1 MKQPL
6 YFTKLLSLL
15 LLAGWMGSCGLPEDP
30 SKITIPDWEP
40 EIAVPLV
47 NSEIRLDQIL
57 AEFDSISY
65 LQIADD
71 GLLSIVYAAD
81 LFTVPPA
88 AIVPL
93 PTIPVPM
100 FDSVVSIASPLS
112 DIQRI
117 SLKEG
122 LLDYEF
128 EGTHAGP
135 TEVKIRVFNAI
146 KDGQIFEQTISF
158 LSPGITNGSLDLSG
172 YDLEFTGG
180 TVDLSYSATNTLNG
194 QKHILN
200 RALLIFTEMEYSYV
214 EGYMGQYGFDLA
226 EDSLEVAIST
236 GWEDINFQITDPRVR
251 FVIDNSYGIPIEVR
265 TPKFGVVQADG
276 SFLSVASQALIDGI
290 TLNHPALNAVGSSET
305 TRFELNKDNS
315 ALAQAIQPLP
325 EALVY
330 RLGAQAHPS
339 GDSTELGFITDSST
353 FAVGVELEVPL
364 EFTLSPYTLEDTFAL
379 DLSAAE
385 VLESASFIVITENG
399 FPIELGLQA
408 YFLSENGT
416 ILDSLFSETTT
427 ILEGAPVDAIGRVS
441 GPAAERLELALDADL
456 VDAMLGSK
464 SIVVKATIGTT
475 QGGSV
480 PVRIYQD
487 YALGLKMGLK
497 AKVSIR

>member
-15 LLAGWMGSCGLPEDP
+15 LLASSMASCGLPEDP
-30 SKITIPDWEP
+30 SKITIPNWEP

-65 LQIADD
+65 LQVADD

-88 AIVPL
+88 AVVLL
-93 PTIPVPM
+93 PSIPIPM
-100 FDSVVSIASPLS
+100 FDSVVSIAWPLPT
-112 DIQRI
+112 IQRI
-117 SLKEG
+117 SLKG
-122 LLDYEF
+122 GSLDYEF
-128 EGTHAGP
+128 EGTHVGL
-135 TEVKIRVFNAI
+135 TEVKIKVFNAV
-146 KDGQIFEQTISF
+146 KDGQIFEQTINF
-158 LSPGITNGSLDLSG
+158 LSPGTSSGSLDLSG

-180 TVDLSYSATNTLNG
+180 TLDMAYSATNTLDG
-194 QKHILN
+194 QKHLLN
-200 RALLIFTEMEYSYV
+200 RALLLLADMEYSYV

-226 EDSLEVAIST
+226 EDSLELAVST
-236 GWEDINFQITDPRVR
+236 AWEDIDFQITDPRVR
-251 FVIDNSYGIPIEVR
+251 FVVDNSYGIPIEVK

-276 SFLSVASQALIDGI
+276 SFLSVASQALSDGI
-290 TLNHPALNAVGSSET
+290 TLNHPALNAVGSFET
-305 TRFELNKDNS
+305 TQFELNKENS

-353 FAVGVELEVPL
+353 FSVGVELEVPL
-364 EFTLSPYTLEDTFAL
+364 EFTLSPYTVEDTFAL
-379 DLSAAE
+379 DLSAAD
-385 VLESASFIVITENG
+385 VLESASMIMITENG

-408 YFLSENGT
+408 YFLSENGA
-416 ILDSLFSETTT
+416 IIDSLFSQTTT
-427 ILEGAPVDAIGRVS
+427 ILEGAPVDAVGRVS

-456 VDAMLGSK
+456 VEAMLGSK
-464 SIVVKATIGTT
+464 SIVIKATVGTT
-475 QGGSV
+475 QSGSV

-487 YALGLKMGLK
+487 YGLGLKLGLK
-497 AKVSIR
+497 AKVSVR